1 MDDEG
6 QFHFSTDFQFPDS
19 KDSPSMDL
27 KAYES
32 EFDDLTK
39 RLIRG
44 IVEEMWGKRN
54 QHPFKAI
61 RHLAMAEI
69 VSCAEPYD
77 NAEHFWSTMMFDYI
91 PSYEK
96 MASKLKK
103 PFGYDPSNI
112 IRPITMGSCGMM
124 PILPMGFGKTKS

>member
-6 QFHFSTDFQFPDS
+6 QFHFSTDFRFPDS
-19 KDSPSMDL
+19 KDNPLTDL

-32 EFDDLTK
+32 ECDDLTK
-39 RLIRG
+39 RLIRS
-44 IVEEMWGKRN
+44 IVAEMWGKRN

-69 VSCAEPYD
+69 ISCAEPYD
-77 NAEHFWSTMMFDYI
+77 NAEHFWSAMMFDYI
-91 PSYEK
+91 PLYEK

-103 PFGYDPSNI
+103 PYGYDSSKI
-112 IRPITMGSCGMM
+112 IRPITMSSFGMM
-124 PILPMGFGKTKS
+124 PMLPMDFGKMKS